1 MKATRLAVLGMS
13 GALLLSTAVQA
24 DAADSTVTSGQ
35 LLERSRLHA
44 ADYGRGLP
52 TGDAVTQRN
61 RVQGMQGVQDGSYNG
76 TPLQT
81 RQQTRTQEQSHNRE
95 HTYQGDSS
103 GSRYGQGYE
112 SRGGNGGY
120 GAGSSVSGHSRSGSG
135 GSGSGSGGSGRS
147 GGKGGGRR

>member
-1 MKATRLAVLGMS
+1 MKATRLTVLGMS
-13 GALLLSTAVQA
+13 GALLLSTAMQA

-52 TGDAVTQRN
+52 TGDAATQRN
-61 RVQGMQGVQDGSYNG
+61 RVQGMQDGSYNG

-81 RQQTRTQEQSHNRE
+81 RQQTRTQEQSRNRE
-95 HTYQGDSS
+95 HTYQGGSS

-120 GAGSSVSGHSRSGSG
+120 GAGSD